1 MERKILANIKE
12 NLSNDEVVLIIGPRQ
27 VGKTTSM
34 RQALEYLKQNG
45 NTCHFLN
52 LEDPDF
58 LRLLNDSPKNLFN
71 IIPFD
76 KEKRNYL
83 FVDEIQYLKDPSNFL
98 KYFYDE
104 YKGKIKIIASG
115 SSAFYLDKKFKDS
128 LAGRKKILYLLTLSF
143 EEFLKFKGEDDL
155 SKTDISK
162 ELPLQLQE
170 KIMPLYLEYLTYGG
184 YPRVVLA
191 KSIPEKQEVLKDLAY
206 SYIKKDIY
214 EADINQEE
222 TFFRLMKILSGQVG
236 ELVNISELSATL
248 GVTKIT
254 IDKYLKVMQKSFH
267 IFLMRPFY
275 KNIRKELIKMP
286 KCYFGDSGMRNFFK
300 NNFDNFYERDDK
312 GQLLENGAFR
322 QLLNKYDT
330 EDLKFWRTRDKKE
343 VDFIVEEKQAF
354 EVKTKS
360 SNYNDEKY
368 KLFLEN
374 YPQIALNYVVLD
386 KEKQIDKNNLFY
398 PWQI

>member
-1 MERKILANIKE
+1 MEREILANIKE
-12 NLSNDEVVLIIGPRQ
+12 NLTNDEVLMIIGPRQ

-34 RQALEYLKQNG
+34 RQTYDRLKQDG
-45 NTCHFLN
+45 SLCHFLN

-236 ELVNISELSATL
+236 ELVNVSELSATL

-368 KLFLEN
+368 KLFLAN
-374 YPQIALNYVVLD
+374 YPEIVLNYVVL
-386 KEKQIDKNNLFY
+386 EKQFDKDNLFY

>member
-34 RQALEYLKQNG
+34 RQTLDYLKQKG
-45 NTCHFLN
+45 ELCHFLN
-52 LEDPDF
+52 LEDPDY

-143 EEFLKFKGEDDL
+143 DEFLKFKGEDEFCSVDL
-155 SKTDISK
+155 TKD
-162 ELPLQLQE
+162 LPLQLQE
-170 KIMPLYLEYLTYGG
+170 KVMPLYLEYLTYGG

-191 KSIPEKQEVLKDLAY
+191 KNIQEKQEVLKDLAY

-214 EADINQEE
+214 EAGINQEE
-222 TFFRLMKILSGQVG
+222 VFFRLMKILSGQVG
-236 ELVNISELSATL
+236 ELVNVSELSATL

-254 IDKYLKVMQKSFH
+254 VDKYLSVMQKSFH

-275 KNIRKELIKMP
+275 KNIRKELTKMP
-286 KCYFGDSGMRNFFK
+286 KCYFGDLGLRNFFK
-300 NNFDNFYERDDK
+300 NNFSNFYDRDDK

-322 QLLNKYDT
+322 QLVNKYDT
-330 EDLKFWRTRDKKE
+330 EDLRFWRTRDKKE
-343 VDFIVEEKQAF
+343 VDFIIEEKKAF
-354 EVKTKS
+354 EVKSKS

-374 YPQIALNYVVLD
+374 YPKISLNYIVLE
-386 KEKQIDKNNLFY
+386 KEKQTVKSNLFY

>member
-34 RQALEYLKQNG
+34 RQTLDYLKQKG
-45 NTCHFLN
+45 ELCHFLN
-52 LEDPDF
+52 LEDPDY
-58 LRLLNDSPKNLFN
+58 LRLLNDSPKKLFN

-143 EEFLKFKGEDDL
+143 DEFLKFKGEDDL
-155 SKTDISK
+155 YKTDLSK
-162 ELPLQLQE
+162 DLPLQLQE
-170 KIMPLYLEYLTYGG
+170 KITPLYLEYLTYGG

-191 KSIPEKQEVLKDLAY
+191 KSIQEKQEVLKDLAY

-222 TFFRLMKILSGQVG
+222 VFFRLMKILSGQVG
-236 ELVNISELSATL
+236 ELVNVSELSATL

-254 IDKYLKVMQKSFH
+254 VDKYLAVMQKSFH
-267 IFLMRPFY
+267 IFLTRPFY
-275 KNIRKELIKMP
+275 KNIRKELTKMP
-286 KCYFGDSGMRNFFK
+286 KVYFGDLGMRNFFK
-300 NNFDNFYERDDK
+300 NNFNNFYDRDDR
-312 GQLLENGAFR
+312 GQLLENGVFR
-322 QLLNKYDT
+322 QFLNQHDT
-330 EDLKFWRTRDKKE
+330 EDIKFWRTRDKKE
-343 VDFIVEEKQAF
+343 VDFVIEEKRAF

-368 KLFLEN
+368 KLFLAS
-374 YPQIALNYVVLD
+374 YPQISLNYIVLE
-386 KEKQIDKNNLFY
+386 KEKQIDKSKLFY

>member
-12 NLSNDEVVLIIGPRQ
+12 NLTNDEIVLIIGSRQ

-34 RQALEYLKQNG
+34 RQTFDYLKQKG
-45 NTCHFLN
+45 ELCHFLN
-52 LEDPDF
+52 LEDPDY
-58 LRLLNDSPKNLFN
+58 LRLLNDSPKKLFN

-143 EEFLKFKGEDDL
+143 DEFLKFKGEDDL
-155 SKTDISK
+155 YKTDLSK
-162 ELPLQLQE
+162 DLPLQLQE
-170 KIMPLYLEYLTYGG
+170 KITPLYLEYLTYGG

-191 KSIPEKQEVLKDLAY
+191 KSIQEKQEVLKDLAY

-222 TFFRLMKILSGQVG
+222 VFFRLMKILSGQVG
-236 ELVNISELSATL
+236 ELVNVSELSATL

-254 IDKYLKVMQKSFH
+254 VDKYLAVMQKSFH
-267 IFLMRPFY
+267 IFLTRPFY
-275 KNIRKELIKMP
+275 KNIRKELTKMP
-286 KCYFGDSGMRNFFK
+286 KVYFGDLGMRNFFK
-300 NNFDNFYERDDK
+300 NNFNNFYDRDDR
-312 GQLLENGAFR
+312 GQLLENGVFC
-322 QLLNKYDT
+322 QFLNQHDT
-330 EDLKFWRTRDKKE
+330 EDIKFWRTRDKKE
-343 VDFIVEEKQAF
+343 VDFVIEEKRAF

-368 KLFLEN
+368 KLFLAS
-374 YPQIALNYVVLD
+374 YPQISLNYIVLE
-386 KEKQIDKNNLFY
+386 KEKQIDKSKLFY

>member
-12 NLSNDEVVLIIGPRQ
+12 NLSNDEVILIIGPRQ

-34 RQALEYLKQNG
+34 RQIYDYLKYEG
-45 NTCHFLN
+45 NLCHFLN
-52 LEDPDF
+52 LEDPDY
-58 LRLLNDSPKNLFN
+58 LRILNDSPKKLFN

-76 KEKRNYL
+76 KDKRNYL
-83 FVDEIQYLKDPSNFL
+83 FIDEIQYLKDPSNFL

-143 EEFLKFKGEDDL
+143 NEFLNFKGEDDL
-155 SKTDISK
+155 SKMDLSK

-191 KSIPEKQEVLKDLAY
+191 KSIQEKEDVLKDLAY

-214 EADINQEE
+214 EAGINQEQV
-222 TFFRLMKILSGQVG
+222 FFRLMKILSGQVG
-236 ELVNISELSATL
+236 ELVNVSELSATL

-254 IDKYLKVMQKSFH
+254 IDKYLAVMQKSFY

-275 KNIRKELIKMP
+275 KNIRKELTKMP
-286 KCYFGDSGMRNFFK
+286 KVYFGDSGMRNFFK
-300 NNFDNFYERDDK
+300 NNFNIFYDRDDK
-312 GQLLENGAFR
+312 GQLLENGTFR
-322 QLLNKYDT
+322 QFLNKFDM
-330 EDLKFWRTRDKKE
+330 EDLRFWRTRDKKE
-343 VDFIVEEKQAF
+343 VDFVINEKQAF
-354 EVKTKS
+354 EVKIKS
-360 SNYNDEKY
+360 SNYNEDKY

-374 YPQIALNYVVLD
+374 YPKIPLNYIVLE
-386 KEKQIDKNNLFY
+386 KEKQTDKNNLLY

>member
-1 MERKILANIKE
+1 MERNILANIKE
-12 NLSNDEVVLIIGPRQ
+12 NLSNDEVILIIGPRQ

-34 RQALEYLKQNG
+34 RQTLDYLKQKG
-45 NTCHFLN
+45 DLCHFLN
-52 LEDPDF
+52 LEDPDY
-58 LRLLNDSPKNLFN
+58 LRLLNDSPKKLFS

-143 EEFLKFKGEDDL
+143 EEFLKFKSEDELSKMDL
-155 SKTDISK
+155 ST

-236 ELVNISELSATL
+236 ELVNVSELSTTL

-254 IDKYLKVMQKSFH
+254 VDKYLAVMQKSFH
-267 IFLMRPFY
+267 ISLMRPFY
-275 KNIRKELIKMP
+275 KNIRKELTKMP
-286 KCYFGDSGMRNFFK
+286 KCYFGDPGMRNFFK
-300 NNFDNFYERDDK
+300 NNFNNFYDRDDK
-312 GQLLENGAFR
+312 GQLLENGVFR
-322 QLLNKYDT
+322 QLLNKHDM
-330 EDLKFWRTRDKKE
+330 EALRFWRTRDKKE
-343 VDFIVEEKQAF
+343 VDFVVEEKRAF

-368 KLFLEN
+368 KLFSEN
-374 YPQIALNYVVLD
+374 YPKISLNYIVLE
-386 KEKQIDKNNLFY
+386 KEKQIDKNKLFY
-398 PWQI
+398 PWEI